1 MEINTFQ
8 VTFEG
13 RTYYWTITKEK
24 SVTLCMCLSKGLGR
38 ICLFSFR
45 TPSMQEN
52 TSQDTSGATTEGFNT
67 LAVTNK
73 TAVLPLYCVV
83 PAHKG
88 TRHKS

>member
-13 RTYYWTITKEK
+13 RTCYWTITKGKKCDSLHVFIKRSGEN
-24 SVTLCMCLSKGLGR
+24 MF
-38 ICLFSFR
+38 IQFW

-52 TSQDTSGATTEGFNT
+52 MSQDTSGATTEGFNT

-83 PAHKG
+83 PAHKS
-88 TRHKS
+88 TKHKS